1 MGNSTIMSDLLHN
14 VVTFAICQEGQIQY
28 ASESILQC
36 RFVVVYQTMKDC
48 KQTIFLYNVFATLI
62 LCQQVAD

>member
-1 MGNSTIMSDLLHN
+1 MSNSTIMSDLLHY
-14 VVTFAICQEGQIQY
+14 VVTFAIRQEGQIQY
-28 ASESILQC
+28 TGESILQC

-48 KQTIFLYNVFATLI
+48 KQTIFLYNVFTTLI